1 MKKIKVI
8 IFDAYGTLFDVNS
21 AAEKCKEK
29 IGDKWESFANYW
41 RTTQLE
47 YTWLRS
53 LMKRHK
59 DFWQV
64 TEDSLDKSLLAFK
77 IDPNM
82 RSELLNL
89 YKILNTFPE
98 VKEVL
103 KNLKEKKYKI
113 SILSNGTPDLL
124 DGLVKSNNLEKM
136 FDDIFSVEEVGIY
149 KPDAKVYD
157 MPIKK
162 YEVAKNE
169 VAFLSANTWD
179 VSGAGNFGFNSIW
192 VNRNKN
198 IFDKLDYIPHNEIKL
213 INLGSS
219 CIYPLDSPN
228 PINED
233 NLMNGKLE
241 PTNSPYAMAKLTAIE
256 MGDALS
262 QQYGHSIINLMPTN
276 LYGPNDNF
284 SETSSHVIPGLIR
297 RLTIAKHNKD
307 EVFKVWG
314 TGTPKREF
322 LHVDDL
328 SDAIKF
334 LIENNEV
341 PKLINVGSGQEVTI
355 KELVSLLVDITSYK
369 GEVVYDSSMPDG
381 NPRKL
386 LDSSKLNEMGWN
398 SSIDLDT
405 GLENTYKWFMENEF
419 KL

>member
-1 MKKIKVI
+1 MKSTLAKLN
-8 IFDAYGTLFDVNS
+8 DAYNVIPATRDDADLFNLDETKKFIDKTNPDILIN
-21 AAEKCKEK
+21 AAAKVGG
-29 IGDKWESFANYW
+29 IVANNTN
-41 RTTQLE
+41 RTEFILE
-47 YTWLRS
+47 
-53 LMKRHK
+53 
-59 DFWQV
+59 
-64 TEDSLDKSLLAFK
+64 
-77 IDPNM
+77 
-82 RSELLNL
+82 
-89 YKILNTFPE
+89 
-98 VKEVL
+98 
-103 KNLKEKKYKI
+103 NLKININLLE
-113 SILSNGTPDLL
+113 SI
-124 DGLVKSNNLEKM
+124 
-136 FDDIFSVEEVGIY
+136 
-149 KPDAKVYD
+149 
-157 MPIKK
+157 
-162 YEVAKNE
+162 
-169 VAFLSANTWD
+169 
-179 VSGAGNFGFNSIW
+179 
-192 VNRNKN
+192 
-198 IFDKLDYIPHNEIKL
+198 IPHNEIKL

-241 PTNSPYAMAKLTAIE
+241 PTNSPYAMAKLAAIE

-334 LIENNEV
+334 LIESNEV

-355 KELVSLLVDITSYK
+355 KELVSLLVDITSFE
-369 GEVVYDSSMPDG
+369 GEVIYDSSMPDG

-386 LDSSKLNEMGWN
+386 LDSSKLNEMGWIN
-398 SSIDLDT
+398 SIDLNT
-405 GLENTYKWFMENEF
+405 GLESTYKWFMENEF
-419 KL
+419 NL